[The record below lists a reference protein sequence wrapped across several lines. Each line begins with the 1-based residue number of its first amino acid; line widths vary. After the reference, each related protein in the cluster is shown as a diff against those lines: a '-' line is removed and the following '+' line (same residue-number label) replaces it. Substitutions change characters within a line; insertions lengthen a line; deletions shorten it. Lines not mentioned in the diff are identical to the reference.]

1 MAQEAPVCIFRF
13 GNKNFACNFVR
24 LQWFFC
30 LNKLDAL
37 YYLNKTSYTLI
48 TIALSINLAKKN
60 NLDNLQ
66 QMINFKKETKRQFRF
81 GAEEERLQ
89 LKQDK
94 NFTHFV

>member
-1 MAQEAPVCIFRF
+1 MA
-13 GNKNFACNFVR
+13 KH
-24 LQWFFC
+24 
-30 LNKLDAL
+30 NKL
-37 YYLNKTSYTLI
+37 S
-48 TIALSINLAKKN
+48 KKN

-81 GAEEERLQ
+81 GAEEELLQ

>member
-1 MAQEAPVCIFRF
+1 
-13 GNKNFACNFVR
+13 
-24 LQWFFC
+24 
-30 LNKLDAL
+30 
-37 YYLNKTSYTLI
+37 LI
-48 TIALSINLAKKN
+48 TIALSINLAKKT

-81 GAEEERLQ
+81 AAEEERLQ

>member
-1 MAQEAPVCIFRF
+1 
-13 GNKNFACNFVR
+13 
-24 LQWFFC
+24 
-30 LNKLDAL
+30 
-37 YYLNKTSYTLI
+37 LNKTSYTLI
-48 TIALSINLAKKN
+48 TIALSINLAKKT

-81 GAEEERLQ
+81 AAEEERLQ